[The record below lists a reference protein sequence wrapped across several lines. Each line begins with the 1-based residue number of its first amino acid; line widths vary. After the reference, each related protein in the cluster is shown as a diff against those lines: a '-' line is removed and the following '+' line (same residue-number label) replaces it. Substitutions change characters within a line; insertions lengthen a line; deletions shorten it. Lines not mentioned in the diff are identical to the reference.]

1 MLCAM
6 ELLGRERELET
17 FAAYADAVR
26 EGPVGFV
33 VEGEPGIGKTTLW
46 QAAVAAASE
55 RGYRVLT
62 CRPAGSEVQLSFA
75 ALGDLLEDVLDET
88 LIELPRPQRRALEV
102 ALLLEDPQGLPP
114 DQRAIGLAVLGAFRF
129 LAASRSVLV
138 AVDDVQWLDGPSAA
152 VLQFAIRRLRSEPLG
167 VLATL
172 RPGAPEDVLDL
183 GRALPVERLRLGPLD
198 AASIHRI
205 VRLQLGI
212 ALPRPLLLRVHE
224 ASHGNP
230 FHALELARAFDAG
243 GEFEPEGS
251 QQLLRTRL
259 AALPADVQEVLLVVA
274 LLADPT
280 VSTVQAVV
288 DDADESLEVA
298 VASELLERS
307 GDVVRFKHPLLAT
320 TVSTRADDDHKR
332 RLHRRLAGVVD
343 DPEARARHL
352 ALAASGPDLEVAAAL
367 DDAAHAALARGA
379 PSAAAELLELAIGL
393 TPPGREEDLR
403 RGKLAAAE
411 AHFSSGAISRAT
423 AILEELL
430 DELPPGEER
439 ADVLVRLARGTH
451 DLEATLELAERAR
464 REAVDD
470 DALLSRVH
478 LLLGST
484 WPLRG
489 MVSALEDG
497 RLALDHAER
506 SGERRLILDVAAR
519 LSLWELWAGRDP
531 TELLARA
538 VALEQAD
545 DDLRGYQSP
554 RMPLALQ
561 RMYQGRLGE
570 ARTIFEALLAE
581 AVALGDEIAVLAV
594 RGRLVDVA
602 LRAGEWKQAE
612 AHVDA
617 AYELAEQIGL
627 EHDGGLTVLWK
638 ALVATQL
645 GRVDEA
651 RSFAELGA
659 RLAAEANQENTRV
672 MNQGVVGLLEL
683 SLGNDS
689 AALPALQPLL
699 DWVAEKGLALATH
712 PAAPYALDALA
723 ATGRV
728 EEASRLVDELELEAR
743 TIQSPWALAIA
754 TRCRGLLSANEE
766 VLESALAY
774 DADERW
780 PFERGRTLLALG
792 RVQRRARRK
801 AAAKES
807 LERALEIFE
816 ELPAP
821 LWAQRAREELG
832 RIGLRRAAPGEL
844 TASERSVAELAAAGL
859 TNREVAARLF
869 MSPKTVEA
877 NVARAYRKLG
887 IRSRAELGAR
897 LADTHD
903 AAQT

>member
-1 MLCAM
+1 M
-6 ELLGRERELET
+6 ELQGRERELET
-17 FAAYADAVR
+17 LAAYVDAVR
-26 EGPVGFV
+26 EGPRGFV
-33 VEGEPGIGKTTLW
+33 VEGEPGIGKTTVW
-46 QAAVAAASE
+46 EAAVAAARE
-55 RGYRVLT
+55 RGHRVLT

-88 LIELPRPQRRALEV
+88 LGELPRPQRRALEI

-129 LAASRSVLV
+129 LAASRPVLV

-152 VLQFAIRRLRSEPLG
+152 VLQFALRRLRREPLG

-172 RPGAPEDVLDL
+172 RPGAPEDVLEL
-183 GRALPVERLRLGPLD
+183 ERALPVERLRLGPLT

-205 VRLQLGI
+205 VRSQLESRCRARSCFACTRRVRAIPSMRSSSCARSTRAESSSRRARSSCFARGS
-212 ALPRPLLLRVHE
+212 PRCRPECRRCCSSSRCSRIRTCRRV
-224 ASHGNP
+224 
-230 FHALELARAFDAG
+230 RAV
-243 GEFEPEGS
+243 
-251 QQLLRTRL
+251 
-259 AALPADVQEVLLVVA
+259 ADG
-274 LLADPT
+274 
-280 VSTVQAVV
+280 
-288 DDADESLEVA
+288 ADENLEAA

-307 GDVVRFKHPLLAT
+307 GDVVRFRHPLLAT
-320 TVSTRADDDHKR
+320 TVSARADADAKR
-332 RLHRRLAGVVD
+332 RLHRRLADVVH

-379 PSAAAELLELAIGL
+379 PSAAAELLELAIAL
-393 TPPGREEDLR
+393 TPPGRDEDLR

-439 ADVLVRLARGTH
+439 AEVLVRLARGTH
-451 DLEATLELAERAR
+451 DLGAALELAERAS

-478 LLLGST
+478 LLLGSA

-538 VALEQAD
+538 VALEEPD

-581 AVALGDEIAVLAV
+581 AVALGDEIAALAV

-602 LRAGEWKQAE
+602 LRAGEWARAE
-612 AHVDA
+612 AHADA

-651 RSFAELGA
+651 RSLAELGE

-672 MNQGVVGLLEL
+672 MNQAVVGLLEL

-699 DWVAEKGLALATH
+699 DWVAEKGLALAH
-712 PAAPYALDALA
+712 AS
-723 ATGRV
+723 GRAV
-728 EEASRLVDELELEAR
+728 RAR
-743 TIQSPWALAIA
+743 CARSGGTC
-754 TRCRGLLSANEE
+754 RRGLAS
-766 VLESALAY
+766 
-774 DADERW
+774 
-780 PFERGRTLLALG
+780 G
-792 RVQRRARRK
+792 RRARVRGPGDPEPVG
-801 AAAKES
+801 AGDRDALPRPPRRRATTFS
-807 LERALEIFE
+807 GPRSTTTRMRGGRSSGAERCSRSDACSDARGKRR
-816 ELPAP
+816 PRRNRS
-821 LWAQRAREELG
+821 RARWRSSKSCPLRSG
-832 RIGLRRAAPGEL
+832 RNARRRSSAAS
-844 TASERSVAELAAAGL
+844 AS
-859 TNREVAARLF
+859 AARLPA
-869 MSPKTVEA
+869 S
-877 NVARAYRKLG
+877 
-887 IRSRAELGAR
+887 
-897 LADTHD
+897 
-903 AAQT
+903 

>member
-46 QAAVAAASE
+46 EAAVAAARE

-280 VSTVQAVV
+280 VPTVQAVV

-307 GDVVRFKHPLLAT
+307 GDVVRFRHPLLAT
-320 TVSTRADDDHKR
+320 TVSMRADADHKR
-332 RLHRRLAGVVD
+332 RLHRRLADVVD

-393 TPPGREEDLR
+393 TPPGREDDLR

-451 DLEATLELAERAR
+451 DLEATLDLAERAR

-554 RMPLALQ
+554 RMPLALH

-602 LRAGEWKQAE
+602 LRAGEWPQAE
-612 AHVDA
+612 AHADA

-780 PFERGRTLLALG
+780 PFERGRTLLVIG

-887 IRSRAELGAR
+887 IHSRAELGAR
-897 LADTHD
+897 LADTQD

>member
-1 MLCAM
+1 M
-6 ELLGRERELET
+6 
-17 FAAYADAVR
+17 
-26 EGPVGFV
+26 
-33 VEGEPGIGKTTLW
+33 
-46 QAAVAAASE
+46 
-55 RGYRVLT
+55 
-62 CRPAGSEVQLSFA
+62 
-75 ALGDLLEDVLDET
+75 
-88 LIELPRPQRRALEV
+88 
-102 ALLLEDPQGLPP
+102 
-114 DQRAIGLAVLGAFRF
+114 
-129 LAASRSVLV
+129 
-138 AVDDVQWLDGPSAA
+138 
-152 VLQFAIRRLRSEPLG
+152 
-167 VLATL
+167 
-172 RPGAPEDVLDL
+172 
-183 GRALPVERLRLGPLD
+183 
-198 AASIHRI
+198 
-205 VRLQLGI
+205 
-212 ALPRPLLLRVHE
+212 
-224 ASHGNP
+224 
-230 FHALELARAFDAG
+230 
-243 GEFEPEGS
+243 
-251 QQLLRTRL
+251 
-259 AALPADVQEVLLVVA
+259 
-274 LLADPT
+274 
-280 VSTVQAVV
+280 
-288 DDADESLEVA
+288 
-298 VASELLERS
+298 
-307 GDVVRFKHPLLAT
+307 
-320 TVSTRADDDHKR
+320 
-332 RLHRRLAGVVD
+332 
-343 DPEARARHL
+343 
-352 ALAASGPDLEVAAAL
+352 
-367 DDAAHAALARGA
+367 
-379 PSAAAELLELAIGL
+379 
-393 TPPGREEDLR
+393 TPPGREDDLR

-451 DLEATLELAERAR
+451 DLEATLDLAERAR

-561 RMYQGRLGE
+561 RMYQGQLGE
-570 ARTIFEALLAE
+570 ARTIFEGLLAE

-602 LRAGEWKQAE
+602 LRAGEWPQAE
-612 AHVDA
+612 AHADA

>member
-1 MLCAM
+1 MAM
-6 ELLGRERELET
+6 LGRESELEALTT
-17 FAAYADAVR
+17 FADAVMDR
-26 EGPVGFV
+26 PSGFV

-46 QAAVAAASE
+46 EAAVAAARE
-55 RGYRVLT
+55 GGFRVLS

-75 ALGDLLEDVLDET
+75 TLGDLLDDVLDET
-88 LIELPRPQRRALEV
+88 LPELPRPQRRAIEV
-102 ALLLEDPQGLPP
+102 ALLLEDPEGQPP
-114 DQRAIGLAVLGAFRF
+114 DQRAIGLAVLGALRF
-129 LAASRSVLV
+129 LAASRPVLV

-152 VLQFAIRRLRSEPLG
+152 VLQFALRRLRREPLG

-172 RPGAPEDVLDL
+172 RPGATEGVLDL
-183 GRALPVERLRLGPLD
+183 ERALPVERLRLGPLN

-205 VRLQLGI
+205 VHSQLGV

-230 FHALELARAFDAG
+230 FHALELARALDAS

-259 AALPADVQEVLLVVA
+259 AALPPDVQDVLLVVA

-288 DDADESLEVA
+288 GDADEGLEAA

-307 GDVVRFKHPLLAT
+307 GDVIRFRHPLLAA
-320 TVSTRADDDHKR
+320 TVSARADDDDKR
-332 RLHRRLAGVVD
+332 RLHRRLADVVH

-393 TPPGREEDLR
+393 TPPGREDDLR

-451 DLEATLELAERAR
+451 DLEATLDLAERAR

-570 ARTIFEALLAE
+570 ARTIFDALLAE
-581 AVALGDEIAVLAV
+581 AVALGDEIAALAV

-602 LRAGEWKQAE
+602 LRAGEWTQAE
-612 AHVDA
+612 AHADA

-659 RLAAEANQENTRV
+659 RLAAQANQENTRV
-672 MNQGVVGLLEL
+672 MHQGVVGLLEL

-699 DWVAEKGLALATH
+699 DWVAEKGMALATH

-723 ATGRV
+723 AAGRV

-780 PFERGRTLLALG
+780 PFERGRTLLVLG

-801 AAAKES
+801 AAAKQS

-816 ELPAP
+816 ELPAS
-821 LWAQRAREELG
+821 LWAQRARDELG

-844 TASERSVAELAAAGL
+844 TASERRVAELAAAGL

-897 LADTHD
+897 LADTQD

>member
-46 QAAVAAASE
+46 QAAVAAARE
-55 RGYRVLT
+55 RGYCVLT

-88 LIELPRPQRRALEV
+88 LTELPRPQRRALEV

-259 AALPADVQEVLLVVA
+259 AALHADVQEVLLVVA

-288 DDADESLEVA
+288 DDAGESLEAA

-307 GDVVRFKHPLLAT
+307 GDVVRFNHPLLAT

-332 RLHRRLAGVVD
+332 RLHRRLADVVD

-451 DLEATLELAERAR
+451 DLEATLDLADRAR

-570 ARTIFEALLAE
+570 ARTIFEGLLAE

-602 LRAGEWKQAE
+602 LRAGEWNQAE
-612 AHVDA
+612 AHADA

-897 LADTHD
+897 LADTQD